1 MHNLYLYEN
10 NIQLFDYDYFQII
23 TYKILDY
30 QKKMTVSEIITV
42 LKLGIK
48 HNIKN

>member
-1 MHNLYLYEN
+1 MHNLSLFEN
-10 NIQLFDYDYFQII
+10 NLQLFDYDYYQRICF
-23 TYKILDY
+23 KLLDY
-30 QKKMTVSEIITV
+30 QKKMSVSEIITV